1 MVWQADSV
9 LLSRL
14 AFVLPLAAACKPSPD
29 AVGRLLPYA
38 YLLLQHPQ
46 AAMAVQMH
54 KVIGSLLLHLCEQG
68 EVEMA
73 ANALPFYMER
83 ALAPACPCLP
93 SAEGLSLGLPLA
105 LKGLPVGSPAALFCM
120 QRLAER
126 CCAVLSS
133 GEVDP
138 SAVARAL
145 MAQARPPQG
154 ASVGPTPAA
163 PSTSDPA
170 PSQRQQQ
177 EDALAK
183 LLSLLCGMLF
193 SQDYQLLPRL
203 AGLVA
208 QVVAAAPA
216 ALQPSLL
223 QHLLNALL
231 NSDDYARRPQLTA
244 WMHSLLSRHSRAG
257 SLSVTFL

>member
-1 MVWQADSV
+1 MCVFNPAELYCFVCAVCTPPQKLMSGQLDAT
-9 LLSRL
+9 LLNPPFTSML
-14 AFVLPLAAACKPSPD
+14 SPGIPAQPLYALIGPYEGVGGNVNKRWLGVDDTSSKAKGRAA
-29 AVGRLLPYA
+29 
-38 YLLLQHPQ
+38 
-46 AAMAVQMH
+46 
-54 KVIGSLLLHLCEQG
+54 KVAKAKRK
-68 EVEMA
+68 A
-73 ANALPFYMER
+73 ANR
-83 ALAPACPCLP
+83 
-93 SAEGLSLGLPLA
+93 
-105 LKGLPVGSPAALFCM
+105 K
-120 QRLAER
+120 
-126 CCAVLSS
+126 
-133 GEVDP
+133 
-138 SAVARAL
+138 
-145 MAQARPPQG
+145 
-154 ASVGPTPAA
+154 
-163 PSTSDPA
+163 
-170 PSQRQQQ
+170 
-177 EDALAK
+177 ALAK

>member
-1 MVWQADSV
+1 MD
-9 LLSRL
+9 
-14 AFVLPLAAACKPSPD
+14 PLARPCD
-29 AVGRLLPYA
+29 LMRLLTRTT
-38 YLLLQHPQ
+38 
-46 AAMAVQMH
+46 AV
-54 KVIGSLLLHLCEQG
+54 IRLHDTGAIL
-68 EVEMA
+68 EVGLEEP
-73 ANALPFYMER
+73 LDPTR
-83 ALAPACPCLP
+83 ACLSTP
-93 SAEGLSLGLPLA
+93 
-105 LKGLPVGSPAALFCM
+105 
-120 QRLAER
+120 
-126 CCAVLSS
+126 
-133 GEVDP
+133 
-138 SAVARAL
+138 
-145 MAQARPPQG
+145 
-154 ASVGPTPAA
+154 VGPTPAA